1 MKRKCESLRILSEEQ
16 RLCEATFLR
25 RPSIH
30 NKSPYVGDILV
41 NGVTK
46 IVHMPAMDMG
56 GKCREG
62 VKCLVS
68 VIHDKAGNEYEDGS
82 VGGQY
87 KKPRCQYKMQLVE
100 CSEPENAHMDPVWIL
115 ANPTTSEH
123 LFSKLLDKNFNERFT
138 GWKSYKKQYKV
149 PCTNMRTDF
158 LVEMPSKKHLIEI
171 KLVVDT
177 DYDRN
182 LPHDSQI
189 QALYF
194 SDKEAYKRSGLFP
207 WGRSHQKG
215 PNGEKVVSSRAIKH
229 VMELTHLVET
239 KQYDASIVFMVCRSD
254 AYSFTPNAEACP
266 SFRTY
271 LCKAKEVGV
280 NVIALKISFDAN
292 GEWEYHGE
300 LPVLL

>member
-1 MKRKCESLRILSEEQ
+1 MKRNRESML
-16 RLCEATFLR
+16 EATFVR
-25 RPSIH
+25 RPSMH

-41 NGVTK
+41 NGASK

-68 VIHDKAGNEYEDGS
+68 VIYDKDGNEYEDGS

-87 KKPRCQYKMQLVE
+87 NKPRCQYKMQLVQ

-123 LFSKLLDKNFNERFT
+123 LFLELLQNDYLERYK
-138 GWKSYKKQYKV
+138 GWQSYKKQYNV
-149 PCTNMRTDF
+149 PDTNMRTDV
-158 LVEMPSKKHLIEI
+158 LVEMPSKQHLIEI

-182 LPHDSQI
+182 LTHDSHI
-189 QALYF
+189 QAMYF
-194 SDKEAYKRSGLFP
+194 SDQEAYKRSALFP

-229 VMELTHLVET
+229 VMELTHLVEK

-254 AYSFTPNAEACP
+254 AYSFTPNSEACP
-266 SFRTY
+266 SFRKY

-280 NVIALKISFDAN
+280 NVLALKISFDAN
-292 GEWEYHGE
+292 GEWKYHGE
-300 LPVLL
+300 IPVLL